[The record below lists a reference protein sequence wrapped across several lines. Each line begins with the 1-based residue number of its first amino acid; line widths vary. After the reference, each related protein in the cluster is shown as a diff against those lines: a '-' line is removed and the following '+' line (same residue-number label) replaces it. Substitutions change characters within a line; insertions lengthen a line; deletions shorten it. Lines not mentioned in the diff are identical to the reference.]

1 MCSCNKGKPAPTGFA
16 KTSTTSA
23 QDAQR
28 AGAAAAARQAATA
41 PHGTVVRPS

>member
-1 MCSCNKGKPAPTGFA
+1 MACSCSKNKPAPTGFA
-16 KTSTTSA
+16 KSSTSA

-28 AGAAAAARQAATA
+28 AGAAAAARQAATS